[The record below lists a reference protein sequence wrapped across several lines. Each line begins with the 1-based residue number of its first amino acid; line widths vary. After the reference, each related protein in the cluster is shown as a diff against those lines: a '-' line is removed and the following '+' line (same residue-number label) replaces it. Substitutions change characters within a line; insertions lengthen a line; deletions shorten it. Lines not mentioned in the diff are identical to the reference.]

1 MPIAPKPTTSLA
13 IARNGL
19 PVVGFKD
26 KSAARKEMRKMKR
39 RTLIALVVVLA
50 LAATSS
56 IGWAD
61 SPITEKVTGGGHF
74 TSDDGNTV
82 GDLVYLSL
90 VGMEK
95 SGVWSGQGSYRD
107 PAIGFEAHLV
117 IDSNYDVSTPGY
129 VCFEGTAETYIN
141 DVFQGTPW
149 FRVCV
154 VDEDADGL
162 ADRIGVIIESQSYH
176 YSHMGSS
183 VREYSGC
190 IKIH

>member
-1 MPIAPKPTTSLA
+1 
-13 IARNGL
+13 
-19 PVVGFKD
+19 
-26 KSAARKEMRKMKR
+26 MKR
-39 RTLIALVVVLA
+39 SAWFVLFVAFALVA
-50 LAATSS
+50 MTAAVS
-56 IGWAD
+56 AE

-74 TSDDGNTV
+74 ISDGGNTV